1 MNTLL
6 DIEPIQK
13 MVFEPRVTD
22 DSFFAVFVFLG
33 GAIIVALSRF
43 IQRDVFIIL
52 SKGLFLLKSKED
64 LAKDGEILSPVTS
77 FLLILQ
83 FFGIFSYL
91 LYAKFDLSLKEPLF
105 HLALPA
111 YFLYILLTSWLL
123 TRIFRNEDLNREI
136 QHITFIL
143 IQGIGLVYLLLI
155 FIDYYQPILPEAR
168 SILLFI
174 PIIVLFAFRILRSTV
189 LAWRENMP
197 WYYIIL
203 YFWTLEILPVLV
215 VVKLLFPDWFREW
228 IV

>member
-1 MNTLL
+1 
-6 DIEPIQK
+6 

-22 DSFFAVFVFLG
+22 DSFFAMFVFLG
-33 GAIIVALSRF
+33 GAIIVAVARF

-52 SKGLFLLKSKED
+52 SKGLFLLKSKEE

-91 LYAKFDLSLKEPLF
+91 LFAKFGISIKEPVF

-111 YFLYILLTSWLL
+111 YFLYIILTSWLL
-123 TRIFRNEDLNREI
+123 TRIFRNDELYREI
-136 QHITFIL
+136 QHVTFLL
-143 IQGIGLVYLLLI
+143 IEGIGLIYLLLI
-155 FIDYYQPILPEAR
+155 FIDYYQPILPVTQ

-174 PIIVLFAFRILRSTV
+174 PIIVLFGFRILRSTV
-189 LAWRENMP
+189 LAWQENMP

-215 VVKLLFPDWFREW
+215 VAKLLFPDWFREW